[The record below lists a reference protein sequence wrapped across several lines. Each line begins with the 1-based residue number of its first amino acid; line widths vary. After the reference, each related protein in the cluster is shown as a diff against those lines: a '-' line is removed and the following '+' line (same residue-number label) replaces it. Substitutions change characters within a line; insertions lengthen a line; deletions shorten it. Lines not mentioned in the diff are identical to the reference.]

1 MASNLRRQK
10 VCSVTTADIQSFAD
24 GDDGGGGGT
33 GSGSGSGSDGD
44 HDDGG
49 DHDGGGNGS
58 INGVFGQRVAFHVAC
73 LV

>member
-10 VCSVTTADIQSFAD
+10 VCSVTTADIQSF
-24 GDDGGGGGT
+24 DDGGGGGT
-33 GSGSGSGSDGD
+33 GSGSGSDGD